1 MTKSPPLY
9 WRHFFCS
16 LDIEY
21 NFITMLTSLF
31 PTKVFDLY
39 TDNSDLLE
47 RYIQVENGTL
57 TLDVPGFSKNDLTL
71 EVDQSEGLITING
84 EKEIN
89 GRKRTVK
96 KSIKD
101 YRLRNIDLDGVEAKI
116 EDGVLSIYLKDL
128 DKTVREKKRQISLK

>member
-1 MTKSPPLY
+1 
-9 WRHFFCS
+9 
-16 LDIEY
+16 
-21 NFITMLTSLF
+21 MLTSLF

-47 RYIQVENGTL
+47 RYVQVENGTL
-57 TLDVPGFSKNDLTL
+57 TLEVPGFSKKDLTL

-96 KSIKD
+96 KSIRD
-101 YRLRNIDLDGVEAKI
+101 YRLRNIDLNSVEAKI
-116 EDGVLSIYLKDL
+116 EDGILSIYLKDL
-128 DKTVREKKRQISLK
+128 DKAVREKKCQISLK

>member
-1 MTKSPPLY
+1 
-9 WRHFFCS
+9 
-16 LDIEY
+16 
-21 NFITMLTSLF
+21 MLTSLF

>member
-1 MTKSPPLY
+1 
-9 WRHFFCS
+9 
-16 LDIEY
+16 
-21 NFITMLTSLF
+21 MLTSLF

-57 TLDVPGFSKNDLTL
+57 TLEVPGFSKKDLTL

-96 KSIKD
+96 KSIRD
-101 YRLRNIDLDGVEAKI
+101 YRLRNIDLDGVDAKI
-116 EDGVLSIYLKDL
+116 EDGILSIYLKDL
-128 DKTVREKKRQISLK
+128 DKTVKEKKRQISLK

>member
-1 MTKSPPLY
+1 MTELPPLY
-9 WRHFFCS
+9 WRHFFCT
-16 LDIEY
+16 LVIEY

-39 TDNSDLLE
+39 TDNTDLLE
-47 RYIQVENGTL
+47 RYVQVENGTL
-57 TLDVPGFSKNDLTL
+57 TLDVPGFSKKDLTL

-96 KSIKD
+96 KSIRD

-116 EDGVLSIYLKDL
+116 EDGILSIYLKDL
-128 DKTVREKKRQISLK
+128 DKTVKEKKRQISLK

>member
-1 MTKSPPLY
+1 
-9 WRHFFCS
+9 
-16 LDIEY
+16 
-21 NFITMLTSLF
+21 MLTSLF

-47 RYIQVENGTL
+47 RYVQVENGTL
-57 TLDVPGFSKNDLTL
+57 TLDVPGFSKKDLTL

>member
-1 MTKSPPLY
+1 
-9 WRHFFCS
+9 
-16 LDIEY
+16 
-21 NFITMLTSLF
+21 MLTSLF

-39 TDNSDLLE
+39 TDNSDFLE
-47 RYIQVENGTL
+47 RYVQVENGTL
-57 TLDVPGFSKNDLTL
+57 TLDVPGFSKKDLTL
-71 EVDQSEGLITING
+71 EVDPGEGLITING

>member
-1 MTKSPPLY
+1 
-9 WRHFFCS
+9 
-16 LDIEY
+16 
-21 NFITMLTSLF
+21 MLTSLF

-57 TLDVPGFSKNDLTL
+57 TLEVPGFSKKDLTL

-96 KSIKD
+96 KSIRD

-116 EDGVLSIYLKDL
+116 EDGILSIYLKDL
-128 DKTVREKKRQISLK
+128 DKTVKEKKRQISLK

>member
-1 MTKSPPLY
+1 MNIIL
-9 WRHFFCS
+9 
-16 LDIEY
+16 L
-21 NFITMLTSLF
+21 TMITSLF
-31 PTKVFDLY
+31 PSRVFDFY
-39 TDNSDLLE
+39 TDNNDLWE
-47 RYIQVENGTL
+47 KYVPVENGTI
-57 TLDVPGFSKNDLTL
+57 TLDVPGFSKKDLTL

-89 GRKRTVK
+89 GKKRTIK

-128 DKTVREKKRQISLK
+128 DKTVKEKKRQISLN

>member
-1 MTKSPPLY
+1 MNIIL
-9 WRHFFCS
+9 
-16 LDIEY
+16 L
-21 NFITMLTSLF
+21 TMITSLF
-31 PTKVFDLY
+31 PSRVFDFY
-39 TDNSDLLE
+39 TDNKDLWE
-47 RYIQVENGTL
+47 KYVPVENGTI
-57 TLDVPGFSKNDLTL
+57 TLDVPGFSKKDLTL

-89 GRKRTVK
+89 GKKRTIK

-128 DKTVREKKRQISLK
+128 DKTVKEKKRQISLN